1 MLVRYD
7 VRQRMQVHIVLM
19 EVHGIRQ
26 VQYHLVHRQVNHE
39 HEQRQRM

>member
-1 MLVRYD
+1 MEHD
-7 VRQRMQVHIVLM
+7 VHDYIVQHIVLM
-19 EVHGIRQ
+19 EAHGARQ